1 MLAIII
7 YIVVYRY
14 AREFIVPPKKPIS
27 KGKPGRPVGAT
38 PPKATIIAGRFSAD
52 EASALQKYAA
62 DDRRAAATAL
72 RMIVT
77 DFLREK
83 GYLKG

>member
-1 MLAIII
+1 MG
-7 YIVVYRY
+7 
-14 AREFIVPPKKPIS
+14 FIVPPRKQLT
-27 KGKPGRPVGAT
+27 KGKPGRPMGAK

-52 EASALQKYAA
+52 ETNALQKYAA
-62 DDRRAAATAL
+62 DDRRPAATAL

-83 GYLKG
+83 GYLK